1 MVVVPRLNVYSVVSP
16 SKVKPLVK
24 MISFALSSL
33 ELLIALIACFKIPSF
48 ETICECVSAIARGAA
63 SASMQTAMPSAFQIF
78 LFIAFCLSFDS
89 LFSYMQPTKW
99 IWTS

>member
-1 MVVVPRLNVYSVVSP
+1 MVVLPRLNVYSVVSP
-16 SKVKPLVK
+16 SKVITSSSK
-24 MISFALSSL
+24 MISFSSSPD
-33 ELLIALIACFKIPSF
+33 LLISSTAFLK
-48 ETICECVSAIARGAA
+48 SASDPTLRDTAMARGAA

-99 IWTS
+99 IRTS